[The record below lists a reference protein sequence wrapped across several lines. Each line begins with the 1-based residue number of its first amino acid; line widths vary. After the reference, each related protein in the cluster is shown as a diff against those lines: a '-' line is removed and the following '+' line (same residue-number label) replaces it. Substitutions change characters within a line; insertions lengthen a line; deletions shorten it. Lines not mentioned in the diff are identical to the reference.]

1 MKRAIY
7 SLVIL
12 MMVFISCELKQD
24 GSNPVTPVDPT
35 TGSINITAP
44 KDGDQIEVSS
54 SFEIKW
60 TRTVTENVKIEYTS
74 NNGSSWIQIVES
86 IENTGSYIW
95 SPVPNTISGSC
106 RVRIT
111 TVSGT
116 TATDISDG
124 LFSIVAPTAKS
135 LRITKPNGGEGLFA
149 TSSYLITWSAV
160 SVANVTLQYS
170 PDNGTS
176 WNVIIA
182 SYPADSLKY
191 NWNPIPNIISDKCLI
206 KIIDVAADSINDVSD
221 AVFSISIPKE
231 IKVTSPNGGEKWIG
245 NSSKTI
251 TWTSIQVGN
260 VKIEYSINNGVDWI
274 VIAANTPSDGFYTW
288 EPVPNTP
295 STNAKVRI
303 SNVES
308 NNPSDESDG
317 VFSIE
322 PESFITV
329 LAPNGG
335 ESWISGS
342 NQYIRWTTS
351 TPGAAAFSGGQI
363 TKEADNS
370 FNKNNKRKSNS
381 SNKKKKG
388 NQNSIASNA
397 GGDQIKTIENV
408 KIEYSTNNG
417 ASWNTI
423 IASTPNI
430 GVYLWSNIPSHNSS
444 LCVVRISDVIDG
456 VPFDLS
462 DAPFDL
468 SDGQLQSITV
478 TTPNGGD
485 VLNAGMSTVI
495 AWTST
500 GISSVD
506 IDFTTNN
513 GVDWQTI
520 VSSIPSTGFYT
531 WPQIPS
537 TPSNNCRIRIKDAS
551 DGIPYDLSDS
561 EFSITPEPD
570 IAILSPNGGETLQA
584 GSSAMITWTSQNIE
598 NVNIDFTTN
607 NGATW
612 TSIVSNTPSDGN
624 HNWEN
629 IPNINSTLCRI
640 RISDAADAVPFDASD
655 GNFTISNQI
664 VQSIEVNS
672 PNGSETWEAG
682 TWQNITWQVSG
693 VSRVTISITTN
704 NGAEWDTIA
713 TNIASSGVYSWNV
726 PNYNST
732 QCRVKISDGV
742 DGSPFDESNANFSI
756 RPVAEIYLT
765 HPNGNEIWDAGV
777 SDTIKWTSVG
787 IENVKIEYSS
797 DNGAIWQTLIVSTP
811 SDGAYI
817 TSFSVPSTEY
827 KVKISET
834 TKGFPVDESDGVFT
848 VNPQS
853 SLTLLSPNGGERWEA
868 GSSQYV
874 RWNSSSGKK
883 NIGGGELNS
892 NKSGINPVQAIL
904 NVKIEFTKNG
914 GSTWETVAAS
924 LENNG
929 MYLWSN
935 LPLINSSLCK
945 VKISDADRG
954 VPVDASDQTFTIF
967 NDDLQSINVTSPN
980 GGEIWQAG
988 TIKDITWNSTE
999 VPNVKIEY
1007 TTDNGVNWQLI
1018 VADTPSD
1025 GFYNWG
1031 QVPST
1036 ASTNC
1041 RIRISDV
1048 IDGTPID
1055 MSDNTFTIAPEPEI
1069 KVITPNGGETRRTG
1083 ASNNIVW
1090 TSTNIENVKVEYS
1103 TNNGATWQLI
1113 VDNLPSIGSYT
1124 WSSVPD
1130 VNSSLCRVKISDYD
1144 DNAPYD
1150 ISDNNFSITNQIV
1163 QSIAI
1168 ISPNGGEIWEANT
1181 SKNITW
1187 SSSGIDSVKIEFTSN
1202 GGNTW
1207 NKIVDSLSS
1216 SGSFEWNVPN
1226 INSTQ
1231 CRVKISDYADSSPF
1245 DESNASFSI
1254 LPVAEIYLTYP
1265 NGNEIWDAGVSDT
1278 IKWTSVGIE
1287 NVKIEYSVDNG
1298 AIWQTLIV
1306 STPSDGAYI
1315 TSFSVPST
1323 EYKVKISETTKGF
1336 PVDES
1341 DGVFTVNPQ
1350 SSLTLLSPNGGERW
1364 DAGSS
1369 QYVRWNSS
1377 SGKKNI
1383 GGGDELNS
1391 NKSGINPVQAILSVK
1406 IEFTKNGGS
1415 TWETVAASVENNG
1428 MYLWSNLPLI
1438 NSSLCKIKI
1447 SDADRGVPVDISDQT
1462 FTVFNDDL
1470 QSINVTSPNGGEIWQ
1485 AGTIKNIT
1493 WNSIEVPNVKI
1504 EYTTDN
1510 GVNWQVI
1517 VADTPSDGFYTWGQV
1532 PSTAS
1537 TNCRIRIS
1545 DVIDGTP
1552 FDMSDNTFT
1561 IAPEPEIRVI
1571 TPNGGET
1578 WRTGA
1583 SNNIIWT
1590 STNIENVKLEYST
1603 NNGATWQL
1611 IVDNLPS
1618 IGSYTWSSVP
1628 DVNSSLC
1635 RVKISDNDDN
1645 TPYDISDNNFS
1656 ITNQIVQGIAIISP
1670 NGGEI
1675 WEANTSKNI
1684 TWSSSGIDSVKIEFT
1699 SNGGNTWSTI
1709 TDSLSSSGSYD
1720 WNVPNINSTQAKVR
1734 VRDYKDGDPSSE
1746 SNSTFSIKQAGSLSL
1761 TKPTSGEVWM
1771 AGETYRI
1778 EWTSDNVEKVKIE
1791 YTTTNAIYDPEA
1803 TYFDDLWF
1811 DLVTDAPGAS
1821 GYYSTRFTIPSAEY
1835 RIRISDALLGS
1846 PVDFSGLFTIEPQP
1860 IRDITIVKPNGG
1872 EMWFAGSSDNIKW
1885 TSTNIEQVKIDY
1897 TTNNGA
1903 TWAVVVDTTESDG
1916 LYAWSPIPNVSSLQ
1930 CRIRISDITD
1940 PTIKDV
1946 SDANFEIIKD
1956 SQIIQLTKPNGGE
1969 FWSAGT
1975 TQEITWNSSGL
1986 TNVKIEYTTNNGIAW
2001 NSIVASTPS
2010 DGHYTWAQVPASTS
2024 TNCKIR
2030 ISDADDG
2037 VPSDDSDAFF
2047 TISPEPGISVTSPV
2061 GGENFIAGASTNI
2074 TWVSANVANVKIE
2087 YTING
2092 GAEWVSIIESTPS
2105 DGFYIWD
2112 PVPIVNSALCKI
2124 RISDAL
2130 DGNPYDVSAAN
2141 FTITDQVT
2149 QSITI
2154 ISPNGGE
2161 DWEAGTSQNVT
2172 WVGVGISTVKI
2183 EFTTNN
2189 GLIWTTISNSVT
2201 NSGAYEWSLP
2211 SNLNSPQ
2218 CKIRVS
2224 DSTDSKPID
2233 ESDAAFTIKPAQ
2245 SITIHTPA
2253 AGDIFNAGVPITIT
2267 WTATG
2272 MENVGI
2278 EYTTT
2283 NGLGSIDEPN
2293 FYTVTPTTVNNGSL
2307 TTSFSIP
2314 SDKYYIIMYDAKDKT
2329 PQARSVGNF
2338 TILEQITPKI
2348 TVIKPNGGEN
2358 WLVGETFEIQWS
2370 SNGVNTV
2377 NIDYSLDGGSTWKSI
2392 AANQPSS
2399 GLYNWVVDNPV
2410 DFRSDNCLIKIED
2423 ANKNAVYDES
2433 DDFFSIHPQQKM
2445 VRVVQPNG
2453 GEEFDYSKG
2462 NYIKW
2467 ESSGVEFVDI
2477 KYSLNNGVSWQA
2489 VISNYPSYGA
2499 YEWDA
2504 PDIVTS
2510 LGRIKITDSSDPT
2523 VSDMSDSYFSLIEGD
2538 DPPVPFVILLAPESD
2553 SIWTITQNAVV
2564 KWRNSRDIVKVDIEL
2579 SRDNGNTWTSII
2591 VDYTESAWDRENS
2604 YSLTVTGPATNYARI
2619 KLVGKSASGGTLKE
2633 IFSDAFKIVP

>member
-732 QCRVKISDGV
+732 QCRVKVSDGV

-1069 KVITPNGGETRRTG
+1069 KVITPNGGETWRTG

-1113 VDNLPSIGSYT
+1113 VDNLS
-1124 WSSVPD
+1124 
-1130 VNSSLCRVKISDYD
+1130 
-1144 DNAPYD
+1144 
-1150 ISDNNFSITNQIV
+1150 
-1163 QSIAI
+1163 
-1168 ISPNGGEIWEANT
+1168 
-1181 SKNITW
+1181 
-1187 SSSGIDSVKIEFTSN
+1187 
-1202 GGNTW
+1202 
-1207 NKIVDSLSS
+1207 
-1216 SGSFEWNVPN
+1216 
-1226 INSTQ
+1226 
-1231 CRVKISDYADSSPF
+1231 
-1245 DESNASFSI
+1245 
-1254 LPVAEIYLTYP
+1254 
-1265 NGNEIWDAGVSDT
+1265 
-1278 IKWTSVGIE
+1278 
-1287 NVKIEYSVDNG
+1287 
-1298 AIWQTLIV
+1298 
-1306 STPSDGAYI
+1306 
-1315 TSFSVPST
+1315 
-1323 EYKVKISETTKGF
+1323 
-1336 PVDES
+1336 
-1341 DGVFTVNPQ
+1341 
-1350 SSLTLLSPNGGERW
+1350 
-1364 DAGSS
+1364 
-1369 QYVRWNSS
+1369 
-1377 SGKKNI
+1377 
-1383 GGGDELNS
+1383 
-1391 NKSGINPVQAILSVK
+1391 
-1406 IEFTKNGGS
+1406 
-1415 TWETVAASVENNG
+1415 
-1428 MYLWSNLPLI
+1428 
-1438 NSSLCKIKI
+1438 
-1447 SDADRGVPVDISDQT
+1447 
-1462 FTVFNDDL
+1462 
-1470 QSINVTSPNGGEIWQ
+1470 
-1485 AGTIKNIT
+1485 
-1493 WNSIEVPNVKI
+1493 
-1504 EYTTDN
+1504 
-1510 GVNWQVI
+1510 
-1517 VADTPSDGFYTWGQV
+1517 
-1532 PSTAS
+1532 
-1537 TNCRIRIS
+1537 
-1545 DVIDGTP
+1545 
-1552 FDMSDNTFT
+1552 
-1561 IAPEPEIRVI
+1561 
-1571 TPNGGET
+1571 
-1578 WRTGA
+1578 
-1583 SNNIIWT
+1583 
-1590 STNIENVKLEYST
+1590 
-1603 NNGATWQL
+1603 
-1611 IVDNLPS
+1611 S

-2338 TILEQITPKI
+2338 TILQQITPKI